1 MYKLL
6 GTYQEEWE
14 KQTINRDLYFFQ
26 LWVSMLLE
34 HQVWMISIV
43 ANFSEK
49 LPVLFFFL
57 LLSVS
62 TTNLS
67 CLLATTFSSLR
78 FLFNFTS
85 LQSFESGQR
94 GFLFSHFRVLSSILS
109 LSFLCSSVSE
119 APFTL
124 SFSFL
129 SERFFFVH
137 DKAQCSAYNLGSV
150 FSVLFWPFFSILIF
164 LTSVTS
170 NSRRWEVVKLSLSP
184 KRPFFFLLTWCSLL
198 FPISNCTFAPC
209 KYFHN
214 LYFLAYRSSF
224 KLHSSVSTL
233 K

>member
-1 MYKLL
+1 MGVYVVRTSSLNDKHSC
-6 GTYQEEWE
+6 
-14 KQTINRDLYFFQ
+14 Q
-26 LWVSMLLE
+26 L
-34 HQVWMISIV
+34 
-43 ANFSEK
+43 FRK

-62 TTNLS
+62 TANLS

-119 APFTL
+119 ALFTL

-137 DKAQCSAYNLGSV
+137 DKAALARSRNQGHGSV
-150 FSVLFWPFFSILIF
+150 FTAQI
-164 LTSVTS
+164 
-170 NSRRWEVVKLSLSP
+170 
-184 KRPFFFLLTWCSLL
+184 
-198 FPISNCTFAPC
+198 
-209 KYFHN
+209 
-214 LYFLAYRSSF
+214 
-224 KLHSSVSTL
+224 
-233 K
+233 

>member
-14 KQTINRDLYFFQ
+14 KQTINHDLYFFQ

-43 ANFSEK
+43 AKCSEK

-94 GFLFSHFRVLSSILS
+94 GFLFSHFRVISSILS

-119 APFTL
+119 ALFTL

-129 SERFFFVH
+129 SERFFLVH
-137 DKAQCSAYNLGSV
+137 DKAALAR
-150 FSVLFWPFFSILIF
+150 
-164 LTSVTS
+164 
-170 NSRRWEVVKLSLSP
+170 SR
-184 KRPFFFLLTWCSLL
+184 
-198 FPISNCTFAPC
+198 NQ
-209 KYFHN
+209 
-214 LYFLAYRSSF
+214 
-224 KLHSSVSTL
+224 
-233 K
+233 